1 VSTPANA
8 VAKDSRFGFL
18 VVDKPPGLTSHD
30 VVARVRRGTGVRQV
44 GHAGTLDPMATGVL
58 VVCVGTATRLAE
70 YVMAS
75 EKEYAATVRLG
86 VETDSYDADGQ
97 VVASTPI
104 DHLGEADVR
113 AALARFQGEQDQ
125 IPPMHSAIK
134 QGGVKL
140 YTLARR
146 GETVERAARRVTMHV
161 SLDSLALPDIELRVV
176 CSPGTYIRSLAHD
189 LGAAL
194 GVGGHLTRLRRLRSG
209 ALDRPVAWEHLEAA
223 FQDGSWR
230 THLVNEA
237 VALSGMGALSLDDAD
252 AQAISHGRA
261 VPLDDEPNAAGL
273 RRAYDPDGA
282 FLAIVERRGGVWAPV
297 KVFV

>member
-1 VSTPANA
+1 MSKRA
-8 VAKDSRFGFL
+8 DSAFGFL
-18 VVDKPPGLTSHD
+18 VVDKPRGLTSHD
-30 VVARVRRGTGVRQV
+30 VVARVRRGTGIRQV

-58 VVCVGTATRLAE
+58 VVCIGAATRLAE

-97 VVASTPI
+97 IVASTPVE
-104 DHLGEADVR
+104 DLTESDVR

-146 GETVERAARRVTMHV
+146 GESVERAARRVTMRV
-161 SLDSLALPDIELRVV
+161 EIERLALPDLDLRVT

-189 LGAAL
+189 LGAML
-194 GVGGHLTRLRRLRSG
+194 GVGGHLTRLRRVRSG
-209 ALDRPVAWEHLEAA
+209 ALNRPITWETLEAA

-230 THLVNEA
+230 AHLVGEA
-237 VALSGMGALSLDDAD
+237 AAMPGIAALPLEESGA
-252 AQAISHGRA
+252 RA
-261 VPLDDEPNAAGL
+261 VVHGQVIPADGAPVEARL
-273 RRAYDPDGA
+273 RRAYGPDGA
-282 FLAIVERRGGVWAPV
+282 FLAIVERRGDVWAPI
-297 KVFV
+297 KVFG

>member
-1 VSTPANA
+1 
-8 VAKDSRFGFL
+8 
-18 VVDKPPGLTSHD
+18 
-30 VVARVRRGTGVRQV
+30 V

-97 VVASTPI
+97 VVASTPA
-104 DHLGEADVR
+104 DHLGEDDVR

-146 GETVERAARRVTMHV
+146 GETVDRPARRVTMHV
-161 SLDSLALPDIELRVV
+161 SLENLALPDIDLRVV
-176 CSPGTYIRSLAHD
+176 CTPGTYIRSLAHD

-194 GVGGHLTRLRRLRSG
+194 DVGGHLTRLRRLRSG

-223 FQDGSWR
+223 FRDSAWR

-237 VALSGMGALSLDDAD
+237 VALPGIAALGLDAV
-252 AQAISHGRA
+252 AAEAISHGRT
-261 VPLDDEPNAAGL
+261 VPLDAEPNASGL
-273 RRAYDPDGA
+273 RRAYGPDGA
-282 FLAIVERRGGVWAPV
+282 FLAIVERRGDVWAPV